1 MAKVKHI
8 PQLIQTECGLCCIV
22 MLNRYYGNN
31 IDLNDLRD
39 YVKPGRD
46 GVGISALCDILKWQK
61 YECKAYKGTV
71 EVLETI
77 KKPLII
83 YWEKCHFVI
92 LEKVRGGIYYVVD
105 PALGYVKY
113 TKDEFIKGY
122 SERFIYAI
130 PGEDFEKVTKKQS
143 IWLRYMQYIKT
154 CKKAL
159 VGILVL
165 SVLTYFFTIIFNMF
179 IQNMIDS
186 IGQFNYKL
194 TWIAL
199 GTILGYILVVLL
211 NALMKVFFNTRLFSD
226 F

>member
-83 YWEKCHFVI
+83 YWEKCHFV
-92 LEKVRGGIYYVVD
+92 
-105 PALGYVKY
+105 
-113 TKDEFIKGY
+113 
-122 SERFIYAI
+122 
-130 PGEDFEKVTKKQS
+130 
-143 IWLRYMQYIKT
+143 M
-154 CKKAL
+154 
-159 VGILVL
+159 
-165 SVLTYFFTIIFNMF
+165 N
-179 IQNMIDS
+179 
-186 IGQFNYKL
+186 
-194 TWIAL
+194 
-199 GTILGYILVVLL
+199 
-211 NALMKVFFNTRLFSD
+211 
-226 F
+226 